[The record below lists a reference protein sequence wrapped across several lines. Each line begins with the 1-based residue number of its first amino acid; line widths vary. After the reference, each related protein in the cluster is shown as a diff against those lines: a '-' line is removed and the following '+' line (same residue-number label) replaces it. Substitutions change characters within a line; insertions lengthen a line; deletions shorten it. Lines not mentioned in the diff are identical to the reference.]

1 MRASPLRSQQLLLAA
16 VAVAAAAGC
25 YRSSGAPAQDRVESI
40 TVPLPP
46 RIVWLEHGFVGA
58 RLPAVSADGAA
69 VLLGIQDA
77 DGGRG
82 NPNYRLELRDR
93 SDGKLAA
100 HVVLAA
106 NDADAMI
113 DAGGKTAELD
123 RRIAAA
129 NAWLA
134 EQHRARR
141 FTPLERL
148 EVDPGEEIASAFRAT
163 GGGVTLE
170 WRPSRLTIARG
181 GAPLLDRATPPTWL
195 AEDRPMG
202 GGGTEVCHNPA
213 YLGGAAVSL
222 PHRLAVLQIAYG
234 GTDMCWEPNA
244 AHHVVAW

>member
-1 MRASPLRSQQLLLAA
+1 MRGSPLLPRLIFAA
-16 VAVAAAAGC
+16 AAAAAAGC
-25 YRSSGAPAQDRVESI
+25 YRSSGAPLEGRTEPVTLPA
-40 TVPLPP
+40 PP
-46 RIVWLEHGFVGA
+46 RIAWREHGFVGA
-58 RLPAVSADGAA
+58 RLPAASADGDA
-69 VLLGIQDA
+69 VLLGIADA

-93 SDGKLAA
+93 QGGKLTE
-100 HVVLAA
+100 HVVLTA
-106 NDADAMI
+106 NDGDAVI
-113 DAGGKTAELD
+113 DAGGKTADLD
-123 RRIAAA
+123 RRIVAA

-148 EVDPGEEIASAFRAT
+148 EVKPSEEIASAFRAT

-170 WRPSRLTIARG
+170 WRPSRLTIARA
-181 GAPLLDRATPPTWL
+181 GAPVLDRATPPTWL

-202 GGGTEVCHNPA
+202 GGGAEVCHNPA

-222 PHRLAVLQIAYG
+222 PHKLAVLQIAYG
-234 GTDMCWEPNA
+234 GTDTCWEPNA